1 MALKEVPAMFKRKKD
16 RVYLTLTHE
25 EKRYL
30 LQIMV
35 WFRNK
40 VLSEGGPTE
49 DIDAV
54 ILKLAR

>member
-1 MALKEVPAMFKRKKD
+1 MFKRKKD
-16 RVYLTLTHE
+16 QVHLELTHR

-49 DIDAV
+49 DIDDV